1 MYIEIVGQEKGATM
15 KALTKS
21 QIKDMDN
28 AHVIG
33 SLVWASGIFKE
44 GTLFKW
50 QLSDARNTLDEL
62 ATRGIITQEDAD
74 RMYDAFAD

>member
-1 MYIEIVGQEKGATM
+1 M

-33 SLVWASGIFKE
+33 SLVWASGIFRE
-44 GTLFKW
+44 GTLYKW
-50 QLSDARNTLDEL
+50 QVSDVRNLLDEL
-62 ATRGIITQEDAD
+62 AARGIITHEDAD
-74 RMYDAFAD
+74 RMFGAFNDL

>member
-1 MYIEIVGQEKGATM
+1 M

-28 AHVIG
+28 AHLIG
-33 SLVWASGIFKE
+33 SLVFASGIFRQGKI
-44 GTLFKW
+44 LKW
-50 QLSDARNTLDEL
+50 QLSDVRNTLDEL